1 MEGETDEH
9 AASRAALQF
18 ACGEICASVGGI
30 PLSGQ
35 SVSTL
40 TQIVLKWTAHVA
52 QDLRYFTRHGKRTTI
67 SPLDVLLV
75 GRKSPSLQSALHEF
89 CKEKGFLKKHTRSKK
104 KRKVTEGS
112 GTSEVS
118 TGAVGDTGVDRSDV
132 DGDESNVKLAV
143 GVSDVENSSTTT
155 KRKYQEIDQTVST
168 GVDHEVYVIDSD

>member
-18 ACGEICASVGGI
+18 ACGEICASAGGM

-40 TQIVLKWTAHVA
+40 TQIVLKWAAHVA
-52 QDLRYFTRHGKRTTI
+52 QDLRHFARHGKRTTI
-67 SPLDVLLV
+67 NPLDVLLI

-89 CKEKGFLKKHTRSKK
+89 CKENGILKKHTRSRK

-112 GTSEVS
+112 ETNEVGTC
-118 TGAVGDTGVDRSDV
+118 AVGDTDVERSNIG
-132 DGDESNVKLAV
+132 GDESNVKLV
-143 GVSDVENSSTTT
+143 VDVSDVENTVTTT
-155 KRKYQEIDQTVST
+155 KRKYQETDQTVST
-168 GVDHEVYVIDSD
+168 GVGHEVYVIDSD